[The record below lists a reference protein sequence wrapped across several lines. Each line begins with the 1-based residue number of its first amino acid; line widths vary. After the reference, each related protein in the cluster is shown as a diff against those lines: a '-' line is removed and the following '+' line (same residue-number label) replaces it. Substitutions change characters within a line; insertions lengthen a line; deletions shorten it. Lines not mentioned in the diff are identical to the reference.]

1 MPDYIIM
8 KIKKD
13 PQTNEVVKMK
23 VREVEIRD
31 NHVYREKGGGKSIEY
46 SVKDVVQKLINGD
59 QFYTIAKEDSSAF
72 VRKIGTKIE
81 FFVRPIPNGKE
92 HTMDEIPEYK

>member
-13 PQTNEVVKMK
+13 QETNEVIKMK
-23 VREVEIRD
+23 VREVEIR
-31 NHVYREKGGGKSIEY
+31 NKLVYREKNGGKTIEY
-46 SVKDVVQKLINGD
+46 SLKSVVQKLLNGD
-59 QFYTIAKEDSSAF
+59 QFFTISKDESSAF
-72 VRKIGTKIE
+72 ARKIGTNIE
-81 FFVRPIPNGKE
+81 FFIRPVSNGSE

>member
-13 PQTNEVVKMK
+13 PSTNEVIKMK

-31 NHVYREKGGGKSIEY
+31 NHVYREKNNGTSIEY
-46 SVKDVVQKLINGD
+46 TITEVVQKLLNGD
-59 QFYTIAKEDSSAF
+59 QFFTLSKEDSSAF
-72 VRKIGTKIE
+72 ARKIGTKIE

>member
-13 PQTNEVVKMK
+13 PQANEVIKMK

-31 NHVYREKGGGKSIEY
+31 NHVYREKNGGRSI
-46 SVKDVVQKLINGD
+46 
-59 QFYTIAKEDSSAF
+59 
-72 VRKIGTKIE
+72 
-81 FFVRPIPNGKE
+81 
-92 HTMDEIPEYK
+92 